1 MGNWRQ
7 FTGLVL
13 NDLKKEIKKFPSLPG
28 IYRMINDK
36 NEIIYIGK
44 AKDIKKRVT
53 SYFGKN
59 HASPRTKMMVSNIN
73 SIEFTVTNTEAE
85 ALILENNLIRNHMPR
100 YNVIFRDDKSYPYLK
115 ISGDQYPRISFH
127 RGAQKKDQN
136 YFGPFPNS
144 PAVRDSI
151 KLLQKVFLLRTCE
164 NSVFKNRS
172 RPCMEH
178 QIQRCSAPCVNLIS
192 EEDYKEDIDQAMMF
206 LNGKDTKVINSLSEK
221 MNIFSENNEF
231 ERAAIFRDRIQSL
244 RQVRLKQ
251 FVSDFSENDADIIA
265 IEEKDRVFCVNLVM
279 IRNAK
284 HLGDKSFFP
293 KGIADNSDNNILE
306 IFIAQYYD
314 EKSPP
319 PVVIIEKKV
328 NKGLLEKFFELKKYK
343 KIKIIT
349 RLTNEKRMWME
360 MAKKNALIAIS
371 QKSNETLSFK
381 NKIKA
386 FTQLLKIPS
395 NKNRIE
401 CFDVSHMMGEGT
413 VASCV
418 VFDKNGIQ
426 KKDYRR
432 YNIKNNK
439 PGDDY
444 AAMQEVL
451 ERRYK
456 KIVDT
461 DGIRPDV
468 ILIDGGKGQ
477 LGIAVKI
484 MKQLSLDDI
493 ILVGVTK
500 GEKRKSGAETLH
512 IANGDILENIDI
524 NNMGFQLIIQIRDE
538 AHRFAIT
545 GHRARR
551 KKARFTSSLE
561 EIEGIGQTKRRN
573 LLVYFG
579 GIQGIKE
586 ADVRELLLVE
596 GINVKLAESI
606 YNHFH

>member
-1 MGNWRQ
+1 M
-7 FTGLVL
+7 T
-13 NDLKKEIKKFPSLPG
+13 DLKKEIKKFPNLPG
-28 IYRMINDK
+28 IYRMMNGK

-44 AKDIKKRVT
+44 AKDIKKRVA

-59 HASPRTKMMVSNIN
+59 HSSPRTKMMVSNIH

-115 ISGDQYPRISFH
+115 ISGDQFPRISFH
-127 RGAQKKDQN
+127 RGIQKKDQN

-164 NSVFKNRS
+164 NSVFRNRS

-192 EEDYKEDIDQAMMF
+192 EQDYKEDIDQAMLF

-221 MNIFSENNEF
+221 MSYFAEKNEF
-231 ERAAIFRDRIQSL
+231 ERAAVFRDRIQSL

-265 IEEKDRVFCVNLVM
+265 IEEKAGIYCVNLVM
-279 IRNAK
+279 IRNSK

-293 KGIADNSDNNILE
+293 KGAVDSQDNNILE
-306 IFIAQYYD
+306 IFIAQYYN

-328 NKGLLEKFFELKKYK
+328 NKSLLEKFFELKKYR

-349 RLTNEKRMWME
+349 RLTKEKRMWME
-360 MAKKNALIAIS
+360 MAKKNALINIS
-371 QKSNETLSFK
+371 QQSNEKLSFK
-381 NKIKA
+381 NKVEA
-386 FTQLLKIPS
+386 FTKLLNIDS
-395 NKNRIE
+395 TKNRIE
-401 CFDVSHMMGEGT
+401 CFDVSHTMGEGT

-426 KKDYRR
+426 KKDYRK

-444 AAMQEVL
+444 GAMREVL
-451 ERRYK
+451 ERRYTK
-456 KIVDT
+456 MINTEAIKPEV
-461 DGIRPDV
+461 V
-468 ILIDGGKGQ
+468 LIDGGKGQ
-477 LGIAVKI
+477 LGVAKKV
-484 MKQLSLDDI
+484 MSELGLTDI
-493 ILVGVTK
+493 FLVGVTK
-500 GEKRKSGAETLH
+500 GEKRKSGDETLH
-512 IANGDILENIDI
+512 MANGDILENIDT
-524 NNMGFQLIIQIRDE
+524 NNVGFQLIIQIRDE

-551 KKARFTSSLE
+551 KKSRFTSSLE

-586 ADVRELLLVE
+586 ANIPELLLVE
-596 GINVKLAESI
+596 GINEKLAENI
-606 YNHFH
+606 YNYFH

>member
-1 MGNWRQ
+1 MA
-7 FTGLVL
+7 
-13 NDLKKEIKKFPSLPG
+13 DLKKEIKKFPNLPG
-28 IYRMINDK
+28 IYRMINGK
-36 NEIIYIGK
+36 KEIIYIGK

-59 HASPRTKMMVSNIN
+59 HSSPRTKMMVSNID

-85 ALILENNLIRNHMPR
+85 ALILENNLIRNHLPR

-115 ISGDQYPRISFH
+115 ISGDQFPRISFH
-127 RGAQKKDQN
+127 RGIQKKEQN

-164 NSVFKNRS
+164 NSIFKNRS

-192 EEDYKEDIDQAMMF
+192 EEDYKEDINQAMMF
-206 LNGKDTKVINSLSEK
+206 LNGKDTKVINNLSEK
-221 MNIFSENNEF
+221 MTNYAEKNEF
-231 ERAAIFRDRIQSL
+231 ERAAVFRDRIQSL

-265 IEEKDRVFCVNLVM
+265 IEEKEGVFCVNLVM
-279 IRNAK
+279 IRNSK

-293 KGIADNSDNNILE
+293 KGAVDSQDKNILE
-306 IFIAQYYD
+306 IFIAQYYN

-328 NKGLLEKFFELKKYK
+328 NKSLLEKFFELKNYK

-360 MAKKNALIAIS
+360 MAKKNALINIS
-371 QKSNETLSFK
+371 QQSNEKMSFQ

-386 FTQLLKIPS
+386 FTKLLNIKS
-395 NKNRIE
+395 SKNRIE

-444 AAMQEVL
+444 GAMREVL
-451 ERRYK
+451 ERRYTK
-456 KIVDT
+456 MISTEAIK
-461 DGIRPDV
+461 PDV

-477 LGIAVKI
+477 LGVAKKV
-484 MKQLSLDDI
+484 MFELGLEDI

-500 GEKRKSGAETLH
+500 GEKRKSGDETLH
-512 IANGDILENIDI
+512 MDNGEIIENIDV
-524 NNMGFQLIIQIRDE
+524 NNVGFQLIIQIRDE

-551 KKARFTSSLE
+551 KKSRFTSSLE

-573 LLVYFG
+573 LLIYFG
-579 GIQGIKE
+579 GIQGIKD
-586 ADVRELLLVE
+586 ANIPELLLVD
-596 GINVKLAESI
+596 GINVKLAENI
-606 YNHFH
+606 YNYFH

>member
-1 MGNWRQ
+1 M
-7 FTGLVL
+7 T
-13 NDLKKEIKKFPSLPG
+13 DLKKEIKKFPNLPG
-28 IYRMINDK
+28 IYRMMNGK

-44 AKDIKKRVT
+44 AKDIKKRVA

-59 HASPRTKMMVSNIN
+59 HSSPRTKMMVSNIH

-115 ISGDQYPRISFH
+115 ISGDQFPRISFH
-127 RGAQKKDQN
+127 RGIQKKDQN

-164 NSVFKNRS
+164 NSVFRNRS

-192 EEDYKEDIDQAMMF
+192 EQDYKEDIDQAMLF

-221 MNIFSENNEF
+221 MSYFAEKNEF
-231 ERAAIFRDRIQSL
+231 ERAAVFRDRIQSL

-265 IEEKDRVFCVNLVM
+265 IEEKGGIYCVNLVM
-279 IRNAK
+279 IRNSK

-293 KGIADNSDNNILE
+293 KGAVDSQDNNILE
-306 IFIAQYYD
+306 IFIAQYYN

-328 NKGLLEKFFELKKYK
+328 NKSLLEKFFELKKYR

-349 RLTNEKRMWME
+349 RLTKEKRMWME
-360 MAKKNALIAIS
+360 MAKKNALINIS
-371 QKSNETLSFK
+371 QQSNEKLSFK
-381 NKIKA
+381 NKVEA
-386 FTQLLKIPS
+386 FTKLLNIDS
-395 NKNRIE
+395 TKNRIE

-426 KKDYRR
+426 KKDYRK

-444 AAMQEVL
+444 GAMREVL
-451 ERRYK
+451 ERRYTK
-456 KIVDT
+456 MINTEAIK
-461 DGIRPDV
+461 PDV
-468 ILIDGGKGQ
+468 VLIDGGKGQ
-477 LGIAVKI
+477 LGVAKKV
-484 MKQLSLDDI
+484 MSELGLTDI
-493 ILVGVTK
+493 FLVGVTK
-500 GEKRKSGAETLH
+500 GEKRKSGNETLH
-512 IANGDILENIDI
+512 MANGDILENIDT
-524 NNMGFQLIIQIRDE
+524 NNVGFQLIIQIRDE

-551 KKARFTSSLE
+551 KKSRFTSSLE

-586 ADVRELLLVE
+586 ANIPELLLVE
-596 GINVKLAESI
+596 GINVKLAENI
-606 YNHFH
+606 YNYFH

>member
-1 MGNWRQ
+1 
-7 FTGLVL
+7 
-13 NDLKKEIKKFPSLPG
+13 
-28 IYRMINDK
+28 MINAK

-59 HASPRTKMMVSNIN
+59 HSSPRTKMMVSNIN

-221 MNIFSENNEF
+221 MSIFSENNEF
-231 ERAAIFRDRIQSL
+231 ERAAVFRDRIQSL

-265 IEEKDRVFCVNLVM
+265 IEEKGGVFCVNLVM

-328 NKGLLEKFFELKKYK
+328 NKGLLEKFFELKNYK

-360 MAKKNALIAIS
+360 MAKKNALIAIG

-381 NKIKA
+381 NKIEA
-386 FTQLLKIPS
+386 FTKLLNISS

-461 DGIRPDV
+461 DGIKPDV

-477 LGIAVKI
+477 LGVAIKI
-484 MKQLSLDDI
+484 MEQLNLNDI
-493 ILVGVTK
+493 VLVGVTK

-512 IANGDILENIDI
+512 IANGEILENIDV

-551 KKARFTSSLE
+551 KKTRFTSSLE

-596 GINVKLAESI
+596 GINVKLADII

>member
-1 MGNWRQ
+1 
-7 FTGLVL
+7 
-13 NDLKKEIKKFPSLPG
+13 
-28 IYRMINDK
+28 MINAK

-59 HASPRTKMMVSNIN
+59 HSSPRTKMMVSNIN
-73 SIEFTVTNTEAE
+73 TIEFTVTSTEAE

-115 ISGDQYPRISFH
+115 ISADQYPRISFH

-221 MNIFSENNEF
+221 MSFFSENNEF
-231 ERAAIFRDRIQSL
+231 ERAAVFRDRIQSL
-244 RQVRLKQ
+244 RQVRMKQ

-265 IEEKDRVFCVNLVM
+265 IEEKEGVFCVNLVM

-293 KGIADNSDNNILE
+293 KGIADDTDNNILE

-328 NKGLLEKFFELKKYK
+328 NKGLLEKFFELKNYK

-360 MAKKNALIAIS
+360 MAKKNALIAIG

-381 NKIKA
+381 NKIEA
-386 FTQLLKIPS
+386 FTKLLNIPS

-461 DGIRPDV
+461 DGIKPDV

-477 LGIAVKI
+477 LGVAIKI
-484 MKQLSLDDI
+484 MEQLNLNDI
-493 ILVGVTK
+493 VLVGVTK

-512 IANGDILENIDI
+512 IANGEILENIDV
-524 NNMGFQLIIQIRDE
+524 NNIGFQLIIQIRDE

-545 GHRARR
+545 GHRAIR
-551 KKARFTSSLE
+551 KKTRFTSSLE

-586 ADVRELLLVE
+586 AEVRELLLVE
-596 GINVKLAESI
+596 GINVKLAENI

>member
-1 MGNWRQ
+1 M
-7 FTGLVL
+7 

-28 IYRMINDK
+28 IYRMINAK

-59 HASPRTKMMVSNIN
+59 HSSPRTKMMVSNIN
-73 SIEFTVTNTEAE
+73 AIEFTVTNTEAE

-115 ISGDQYPRISFH
+115 ISADQYPRISFH

-221 MNIFSENNEF
+221 MSIFSENNEF
-231 ERAAIFRDRIQSL
+231 ERAAVFRDRIQSL

-265 IEEKDRVFCVNLVM
+265 IEEKEGVFCVNLVM

-293 KGIADNSDNNILE
+293 KGIADDKDNNILE

-319 PVVIIEKKV
+319 PVVILEKKV
-328 NKGLLEKFFELKKYK
+328 NKSLLEKFFELKNYK

-360 MAKKNALIAIS
+360 MAKKNALIAIG

-381 NKIKA
+381 NKIEA
-386 FTQLLKIPS
+386 FTKLLNIPS

-461 DGIRPDV
+461 DGIKPDV

-477 LGIAVKI
+477 LGVAIKI
-484 MKQLSLDDI
+484 MEQLNLNDI
-493 ILVGVTK
+493 VLVGVTK

-512 IANGDILENIDI
+512 IANGEILENIDV

-545 GHRARR
+545 GHRAIR
-551 KKARFTSSLE
+551 KKTRFTSSLE

>member
-1 MGNWRQ
+1 M
-7 FTGLVL
+7 T
-13 NDLKKEIKKFPSLPG
+13 DLKKEIKKFPNLPG
-28 IYRMINDK
+28 IYRMMNGK

-44 AKDIKKRVT
+44 AKDIKKRVA

-59 HASPRTKMMVSNIN
+59 HSSPRTKMMVSNIH

-115 ISGDQYPRISFH
+115 ISGDQFPRISFH
-127 RGAQKKDQN
+127 RGIQKKDQN

-164 NSVFKNRS
+164 NSVFRNRS

-192 EEDYKEDIDQAMMF
+192 EQDYKEDIDQAMLF

-221 MNIFSENNEF
+221 MSYFAEKNEF
-231 ERAAIFRDRIQSL
+231 ERAAVFRDRIQSL

-265 IEEKDRVFCVNLVM
+265 IEEKAGIYCVNLVM
-279 IRNAK
+279 IRNSK

-293 KGIADNSDNNILE
+293 KGAVDSQDNNILE
-306 IFIAQYYD
+306 IFIAQYYN

-328 NKGLLEKFFELKKYK
+328 NKSLLEKFFELKKYR

-349 RLTNEKRMWME
+349 RLTKEKRMWME
-360 MAKKNALIAIS
+360 MAKKNALINIS
-371 QKSNETLSFK
+371 QQSNEKLSFK
-381 NKIKA
+381 NKVEA
-386 FTQLLKIPS
+386 FTKLLNIDS
-395 NKNRIE
+395 TKNRIE

-426 KKDYRR
+426 KKDYRK

-444 AAMQEVL
+444 GAMREVL
-451 ERRYK
+451 ERRYTK
-456 KIVDT
+456 MINTEAIK
-461 DGIRPDV
+461 PDV
-468 ILIDGGKGQ
+468 VLIDGGKGQ
-477 LGIAVKI
+477 LGVAKKV
-484 MKQLSLDDI
+484 MSELGLTDI
-493 ILVGVTK
+493 FLVGVTK
-500 GEKRKSGAETLH
+500 GEKRKSGDETLH
-512 IANGDILENIDI
+512 MANGDILENIDT
-524 NNMGFQLIIQIRDE
+524 NNVGFQLIIQIRDE

-551 KKARFTSSLE
+551 KKSRFTSSLE

-579 GIQGIKE
+579 GIQGIQE
-586 ADVRELLLVE
+586 ANIPELLLVE
-596 GINVKLAESI
+596 GINVKLAENI
-606 YNHFH
+606 YNYFH

>member
-1 MGNWRQ
+1 M
-7 FTGLVL
+7 T
-13 NDLKKEIKKFPSLPG
+13 DLKKEIKKFPNLPG
-28 IYRMINDK
+28 IYRMMNGK

-44 AKDIKKRVT
+44 AKDIKKRVA

-59 HASPRTKMMVSNIN
+59 HSSPRTKMMVSNIH

-115 ISGDQYPRISFH
+115 ISGDQFPRISFH
-127 RGAQKKDQN
+127 RGIQKKDQN

-164 NSVFKNRS
+164 NSVFRNRS

-192 EEDYKEDIDQAMMF
+192 EQDYKEDIDQAMLF

-221 MNIFSENNEF
+221 MSYFAEKNEF
-231 ERAAIFRDRIQSL
+231 ERAAVFRDRIQSL

-265 IEEKDRVFCVNLVM
+265 IEEKGGIYCVNLVM
-279 IRNAK
+279 IRNSK

-293 KGIADNSDNNILE
+293 KGAVDSQDNNILE
-306 IFIAQYYD
+306 IFIAQYYN

-328 NKGLLEKFFELKKYK
+328 NKSLLEKFFELKKYR

-349 RLTNEKRMWME
+349 RLTKEKRMWME
-360 MAKKNALIAIS
+360 MAKKNALINIS
-371 QKSNETLSFK
+371 QQSNEKLSFK
-381 NKIKA
+381 NKVEA
-386 FTQLLKIPS
+386 FSKLLNIDS
-395 NKNRIE
+395 TKNRIE

-426 KKDYRR
+426 KKDYRK

-444 AAMQEVL
+444 GAMREVL
-451 ERRYK
+451 ERRYTK
-456 KIVDT
+456 MINTEAIK
-461 DGIRPDV
+461 PDV
-468 ILIDGGKGQ
+468 VLIDGGKGQ
-477 LGIAVKI
+477 LGVAKKV
-484 MKQLSLDDI
+484 MSELGLTDI
-493 ILVGVTK
+493 FLVGVTK
-500 GEKRKSGAETLH
+500 GEKRKSGNETLH
-512 IANGDILENIDI
+512 MANGDILENIDT
-524 NNMGFQLIIQIRDE
+524 NNVGFQLIIQIRDE

-551 KKARFTSSLE
+551 KKSRFTSSLE

-586 ADVRELLLVE
+586 ANIPELLLVE
-596 GINVKLAESI
+596 GINVKLAENI
-606 YNHFH
+606 YNYFH

>member
-1 MGNWRQ
+1 
-7 FTGLVL
+7 
-13 NDLKKEIKKFPSLPG
+13 
-28 IYRMINDK
+28 MINDK
-36 NEIIYIGK
+36 DEIIYIGK

-192 EEDYKEDIDQAMMF
+192 EEDYREDIEQAMMF

-221 MNIFSENNEF
+221 MNIFSQNNEF
-231 ERAAIFRDRIQSL
+231 ERAAVFRDRIQSL

-251 FVSDFSENDADIIA
+251 FVSDFSEDDADIIA
-265 IEEKDRVFCVNLVM
+265 IEEKDGVFCVNLVM
-279 IRNAK
+279 IRNTK

-293 KGIADNSDNNILE
+293 KGIAENTDNNILE

-328 NKGLLEKFFELKKYK
+328 NKGLLEKFFELKNYK

-371 QKSNETLSFK
+371 QKSNETLSIK
-381 NKIKA
+381 NKIEA
-386 FTQLLKIPS
+386 FTQLLNIPS

-461 DGIRPDV
+461 DGIKPDV

-596 GINVKLAESI
+596 GINVKLAENI

>member
-1 MGNWRQ
+1 MNG
-7 FTGLVL
+7 
-13 NDLKKEIKKFPSLPG
+13 
-28 IYRMINDK
+28 K

-44 AKDIKKRVT
+44 AKDIKKRVA

-59 HASPRTKMMVSNIN
+59 HSSPRTKMMVSNIH

-115 ISGDQYPRISFH
+115 ISGDQFPRISFH
-127 RGAQKKDQN
+127 RGIQKKDQN

-164 NSVFKNRS
+164 NSVFRNRS

-192 EEDYKEDIDQAMMF
+192 EQDYKEDIDQAMLF

-221 MNIFSENNEF
+221 MSYFAEKNEF
-231 ERAAIFRDRIQSL
+231 ERAAVFRDRIQSL

-265 IEEKDRVFCVNLVM
+265 IEEKAGIYCVNLVM
-279 IRNAK
+279 IRNSK

-293 KGIADNSDNNILE
+293 KGAVDSQDNNILE
-306 IFIAQYYD
+306 IFIAQYYN

-328 NKGLLEKFFELKKYK
+328 NKSLLEKFFELKKYR

-349 RLTNEKRMWME
+349 RLTKEKRMWME
-360 MAKKNALIAIS
+360 MAKKNALINIS
-371 QKSNETLSFK
+371 QQSNEKLSFK
-381 NKIKA
+381 NKVEA
-386 FTQLLKIPS
+386 FTKLLNIDS
-395 NKNRIE
+395 TKNRIE

-426 KKDYRR
+426 KKDYRK

-444 AAMQEVL
+444 GAMREVL
-451 ERRYK
+451 ERRYTK
-456 KIVDT
+456 MINTEAIK
-461 DGIRPDV
+461 PDV
-468 ILIDGGKGQ
+468 VLIDGGKGQ
-477 LGIAVKI
+477 LGVAKKV
-484 MKQLSLDDI
+484 MSELGLTDI
-493 ILVGVTK
+493 FLVGVTK
-500 GEKRKSGAETLH
+500 GEKRKSGDETLYM
-512 IANGDILENIDI
+512 ANGDILENIDT
-524 NNMGFQLIIQIRDE
+524 NNVGFQLIIQIRDE

-551 KKARFTSSLE
+551 KKSRFTSSLE

-586 ADVRELLLVE
+586 ANIPELLLVE
-596 GINVKLAESI
+596 GINVKLAENI
-606 YNHFH
+606 YNYFH

>member
-1 MGNWRQ
+1 M
-7 FTGLVL
+7 T
-13 NDLKKEIKKFPSLPG
+13 DLKKEIKKFPNLPG
-28 IYRMINDK
+28 IYRMMNGK

-44 AKDIKKRVT
+44 AKDIKKRVA

-59 HASPRTKMMVSNIN
+59 HSSPRTKMMVSNIH

-115 ISGDQYPRISFH
+115 ISGDQFPRISFH
-127 RGAQKKDQN
+127 RGIQKKDQN

-164 NSVFKNRS
+164 NSVFRNRS

-192 EEDYKEDIDQAMMF
+192 EHDYKEDIDQAMLF

-221 MNIFSENNEF
+221 MSYFAEKNEF
-231 ERAAIFRDRIQSL
+231 ERAAVFRDRIQSL

-265 IEEKDRVFCVNLVM
+265 IEEKAGIYCVNLVM
-279 IRNAK
+279 IRNSK

-293 KGIADNSDNNILE
+293 KGAVDSQDNNILE
-306 IFIAQYYD
+306 IFIAQYYN

-328 NKGLLEKFFELKKYK
+328 NKSLLEKFFELKKYR

-349 RLTNEKRMWME
+349 RLTKEKRMWME
-360 MAKKNALIAIS
+360 MAKKNALINIS
-371 QKSNETLSFK
+371 QQSNEKLSFK
-381 NKIKA
+381 NKVEA
-386 FTQLLKIPS
+386 FTKLLNIDS
-395 NKNRIE
+395 TKNRIE

-426 KKDYRR
+426 KKDYRK

-444 AAMQEVL
+444 GAMREVL
-451 ERRYK
+451 ERRYTK
-456 KIVDT
+456 MINTEAIK
-461 DGIRPDV
+461 PDV
-468 ILIDGGKGQ
+468 VLIDGGKGQ
-477 LGIAVKI
+477 LGVAKKV
-484 MKQLSLDDI
+484 MSELGLTDI
-493 ILVGVTK
+493 FLVGVTK
-500 GEKRKSGAETLH
+500 GEKRKSGDETLH
-512 IANGDILENIDI
+512 MANGDILENIDT
-524 NNMGFQLIIQIRDE
+524 NNVGFQLIIQIRDE

-551 KKARFTSSLE
+551 KKSRFTSSLE

-586 ADVRELLLVE
+586 ANIPELLLVE
-596 GINVKLAESI
+596 GINVKLAENI
-606 YNHFH
+606 YNYFH

>member
-1 MGNWRQ
+1 M
-7 FTGLVL
+7 T
-13 NDLKKEIKKFPSLPG
+13 DLKKEIKKFPNLPG
-28 IYRMINDK
+28 IYRMMNGK

-44 AKDIKKRVT
+44 AKDIKKRVA

-59 HASPRTKMMVSNIN
+59 HSSPRTKMMVSNIH

-115 ISGDQYPRISFH
+115 ISGDQFPRISFH
-127 RGAQKKDQN
+127 RGIQKKDQN

-164 NSVFKNRS
+164 NSVFRNRS

-192 EEDYKEDIDQAMMF
+192 EQDYKEDIDQAMLF
-206 LNGKDTKVINSLSEK
+206 LNGKDTRVINSLSEK
-221 MNIFSENNEF
+221 MSYFAEKNEF
-231 ERAAIFRDRIQSL
+231 ERAAVFRDRIQSL

-265 IEEKDRVFCVNLVM
+265 IEEKAGIYCVNLVM
-279 IRNAK
+279 IRNSK

-293 KGIADNSDNNILE
+293 KGAVDSQDNNILE
-306 IFIAQYYD
+306 IFIAQYYN

-328 NKGLLEKFFELKKYK
+328 NKSLVEKFFELKKYR

-349 RLTNEKRMWME
+349 RLTKEKRMWME
-360 MAKKNALIAIS
+360 MAKKNALINIS
-371 QKSNETLSFK
+371 QQSNEKLSFK
-381 NKIKA
+381 NKVEA
-386 FTQLLKIPS
+386 FTKLLNIDS
-395 NKNRIE
+395 TKNRIE
-401 CFDVSHMMGEGT
+401 CFDVSHMMGEST

-426 KKDYRR
+426 KKDYRK

-444 AAMQEVL
+444 GAMREVL
-451 ERRYK
+451 ERRYTK
-456 KIVDT
+456 MINTEAIK
-461 DGIRPDV
+461 PDV
-468 ILIDGGKGQ
+468 VLIDGGKGQ
-477 LGIAVKI
+477 LGVAKKV
-484 MKQLSLDDI
+484 MSELGLTDI
-493 ILVGVTK
+493 FLVGVTK
-500 GEKRKSGAETLH
+500 GEKRKSGDETLH
-512 IANGDILENIDI
+512 MANGDILENIDT
-524 NNMGFQLIIQIRDE
+524 NNVGFQLIIQIRDE

-551 KKARFTSSLE
+551 KKSRFTSSLE

-586 ADVRELLLVE
+586 ANIPELLLVE
-596 GINVKLAESI
+596 GINVKLAENI
-606 YNHFH
+606 YNYFH

>member
-1 MGNWRQ
+1 M
-7 FTGLVL
+7 T
-13 NDLKKEIKKFPSLPG
+13 DLKKEIKKFPNLPG
-28 IYRMINDK
+28 IYRMMNGK

-44 AKDIKKRVT
+44 AKDIKKRVA

-59 HASPRTKMMVSNIN
+59 HSSPRTKMMVSNIH

-115 ISGDQYPRISFH
+115 ISGDQFPRISFH
-127 RGAQKKDQN
+127 RGIQKKDQN

-164 NSVFKNRS
+164 NSVFRNRS

-192 EEDYKEDIDQAMMF
+192 EQDYKEDIDQAMLF

-221 MNIFSENNEF
+221 MSYFAEKNEF
-231 ERAAIFRDRIQSL
+231 ERAAVFRDRIQSL

-265 IEEKDRVFCVNLVM
+265 IEEKGGIYCVNLVM
-279 IRNAK
+279 IRNSK

-293 KGIADNSDNNILE
+293 KGAVDSQDNNILE
-306 IFIAQYYD
+306 IFIAQYYN

-328 NKGLLEKFFELKKYK
+328 NKSLLEKFFELKKYR

-349 RLTNEKRMWME
+349 RLTKEKRMWME
-360 MAKKNALIAIS
+360 MAKKNALINIS
-371 QKSNETLSFK
+371 QQSNEKLSFK
-381 NKIKA
+381 NKVEA
-386 FTQLLKIPS
+386 FTKLLNIDS
-395 NKNRIE
+395 TKNRIE

-426 KKDYRR
+426 KKDYRK

-444 AAMQEVL
+444 GAMREVL
-451 ERRYK
+451 ERRYTK
-456 KIVDT
+456 MINTEAIK
-461 DGIRPDV
+461 PDV
-468 ILIDGGKGQ
+468 VLIDGGKGQ
-477 LGIAVKI
+477 LGVAKKV
-484 MKQLSLDDI
+484 MSELGLTDI
-493 ILVGVTK
+493 FLVGVTK
-500 GEKRKSGAETLH
+500 GEKRKSGDETLH
-512 IANGDILENIDI
+512 MANGDILENIDT
-524 NNMGFQLIIQIRDE
+524 NNVGFQLIIQIRDE

-551 KKARFTSSLE
+551 KKSRFTSSLE

-586 ADVRELLLVE
+586 ANIPELLLVE
-596 GINVKLAESI
+596 GINVKLAENI
-606 YNHFH
+606 YNYFH

>member
-1 MGNWRQ
+1 L
-7 FTGLVL
+7 T
-13 NDLKKEIKKFPSLPG
+13 DLKKEIKKFPNLPG
-28 IYRMINDK
+28 IYRMMNGK

-44 AKDIKKRVT
+44 AKDIKKRVA

-59 HASPRTKMMVSNIN
+59 HSSPRTKMMVSNIH

-115 ISGDQYPRISFH
+115 ISGDQFPRISFH
-127 RGAQKKDQN
+127 RGVQKKDQN

-164 NSVFKNRS
+164 NSVFRNRS

-192 EEDYKEDIDQAMMF
+192 EQDYKEDIDQAMLF

-221 MNIFSENNEF
+221 MSYFAEKNEF
-231 ERAAIFRDRIQSL
+231 ERAAVFRDRIQSL

-265 IEEKDRVFCVNLVM
+265 IEEKAGIYCVNLVM
-279 IRNAK
+279 IRNSK

-293 KGIADNSDNNILE
+293 KGAVDSQDNNILE
-306 IFIAQYYD
+306 IFIAQYYN

-328 NKGLLEKFFELKKYK
+328 NKSLLEKFFELKKYR

-349 RLTNEKRMWME
+349 RLTKEKRMWME
-360 MAKKNALIAIS
+360 MAKKNALINIS
-371 QKSNETLSFK
+371 QQSNEKLSFK
-381 NKIKA
+381 NKVEA
-386 FTQLLKIPS
+386 FTKLLNIDS
-395 NKNRIE
+395 TKNRIE

-426 KKDYRR
+426 KKDYRK

-444 AAMQEVL
+444 GAMREVL
-451 ERRYK
+451 ERRYTK
-456 KIVDT
+456 MINTEAIK
-461 DGIRPDV
+461 PDV
-468 ILIDGGKGQ
+468 VLIDGGKGQ
-477 LGIAVKI
+477 LGVAKKV
-484 MKQLSLDDI
+484 MSELGLTDI
-493 ILVGVTK
+493 FLVGVTK
-500 GEKRKSGAETLH
+500 GEKRKSGDETLH
-512 IANGDILENIDI
+512 MANGDILENIDT
-524 NNMGFQLIIQIRDE
+524 NNVGFQLIIQIRDE

-551 KKARFTSSLE
+551 KKSRFTSSLE

-586 ADVRELLLVE
+586 ANIPELLLVE
-596 GINVKLAESI
+596 GINVKLAENI
-606 YNHFH
+606 YNYFH

>member
-1 MGNWRQ
+1 M
-7 FTGLVL
+7 

-28 IYRMINDK
+28 IYRMINAK

-59 HASPRTKMMVSNIN
+59 HSSPRTKMMVSNIN
-73 SIEFTVTNTEAE
+73 TIEFTVTNTEAE

-115 ISGDQYPRISFH
+115 ISADQYPRISFH

-221 MNIFSENNEF
+221 MSIFSENNEF

-265 IEEKDRVFCVNLVM
+265 IEEKEGVFCVNLVM

-293 KGIADNSDNNILE
+293 KGIADDTDNNILE

-319 PVVIIEKKV
+319 PVVIVEKKV
-328 NKGLLEKFFELKKYK
+328 NKSLLEKFFELKSYK

-360 MAKKNALIAIS
+360 MAKKNALIAIG

-381 NKIKA
+381 NKIEA
-386 FTQLLKIPS
+386 FTKLLNISS

-461 DGIRPDV
+461 DGIKPDV

-477 LGIAVKI
+477 LGVAIKI
-484 MKQLSLDDI
+484 MEQLNLNDI
-493 ILVGVTK
+493 VLVGVTK

-512 IANGDILENIDI
+512 IANGEILENIDV

-538 AHRFAIT
+538 AHRFAIS
-545 GHRARR
+545 GHRAIR

-596 GINVKLAESI
+596 GINVKLAKSI
-606 YNHFH
+606 YYHFH

>member
-1 MGNWRQ
+1 M
-7 FTGLVL
+7 T
-13 NDLKKEIKKFPSLPG
+13 DLKKEIKKFPNLPG
-28 IYRMINDK
+28 IYRMMNGK

-44 AKDIKKRVT
+44 AKDIKKRVA

-59 HASPRTKMMVSNIN
+59 HSSPRTKMMVSNIH

-115 ISGDQYPRISFH
+115 ISGDQFPRISFH
-127 RGAQKKDQN
+127 RGIQKKDQN

-164 NSVFKNRS
+164 NSVFRNRS

-192 EEDYKEDIDQAMMF
+192 EQDYKEDIDQAMLF

-221 MNIFSENNEF
+221 MSYFAEKNEF
-231 ERAAIFRDRIQSL
+231 ERAAVFRDRIQSL

-265 IEEKDRVFCVNLVM
+265 IEEKAGIYCVNLVM
-279 IRNAK
+279 IRNSK

-293 KGIADNSDNNILE
+293 KGAVDSQDNNILE
-306 IFIAQYYD
+306 IFIAQYYN

-328 NKGLLEKFFELKKYK
+328 NKSLLEKFFELKKYR

-349 RLTNEKRMWME
+349 RLTKEKRMWME
-360 MAKKNALIAIS
+360 MAKKNALINIS
-371 QKSNETLSFK
+371 QQSNEKLSFK
-381 NKIKA
+381 NKVEA
-386 FTQLLKIPS
+386 FTKLLNIDS
-395 NKNRIE
+395 TKNRIE

-426 KKDYRR
+426 KKDYRK

-444 AAMQEVL
+444 GAMREVL
-451 ERRYK
+451 ERRYTK
-456 KIVDT
+456 MINTEAIK
-461 DGIRPDV
+461 PDV
-468 ILIDGGKGQ
+468 VLIDGGKGQ
-477 LGIAVKI
+477 LGVAKKV
-484 MKQLSLDDI
+484 MSELGLADI
-493 ILVGVTK
+493 FLVGVTK
-500 GEKRKSGAETLH
+500 GEKRKSGDETLH
-512 IANGDILENIDI
+512 MANGDILENIDT
-524 NNMGFQLIIQIRDE
+524 NNVGFQLIIQIRDE

-551 KKARFTSSLE
+551 KKSRFTSSLE

-586 ADVRELLLVE
+586 ANIPELLLVE
-596 GINVKLAESI
+596 GINVKLAENI
-606 YNHFH
+606 YNYFH

>member
-1 MGNWRQ
+1 MA
-7 FTGLVL
+7 
-13 NDLKKEIKKFPSLPG
+13 DLKKEIKKFPNLPG
-28 IYRMINDK
+28 IYRMINGK
-36 NEIIYIGK
+36 KEIIYIGK

-59 HASPRTKMMVSNIN
+59 HSSPRTKMMVSNID

-115 ISGDQYPRISFH
+115 ISGDQFPRISFH
-127 RGAQKKDQN
+127 RGLKKKEQN

-192 EEDYKEDIDQAMMF
+192 EEDYKEDINQAMMF
-206 LNGKDTKVINSLSEK
+206 LNGKDTKVINNLSEK
-221 MNIFSENNEF
+221 MTNFAEKNEF
-231 ERAAIFRDRIQSL
+231 ERAAVFRDRIQSL

-265 IEEKDRVFCVNLVM
+265 IEEKEGVFCVNLVM
-279 IRNAK
+279 IRNSK

-293 KGIADNSDNNILE
+293 KGAVDSQDKNILE
-306 IFIAQYYD
+306 IFIAQYYN

-328 NKGLLEKFFELKKYK
+328 NKSLLEKFFELKNYK

-360 MAKKNALIAIS
+360 MAKKNALINIS
-371 QKSNETLSFK
+371 QQSNEKLSFK
-381 NKIKA
+381 KKINAFNK
-386 FTQLLKIPS
+386 LLNIDS
-395 NKNRIE
+395 FKNRIE

-444 AAMQEVL
+444 GAMREVL
-451 ERRYK
+451 ERRYTK
-456 KIVDT
+456 MISTEAIK
-461 DGIRPDV
+461 PDV

-477 LGIAVKI
+477 LGIAKKVMI
-484 MKQLSLDDI
+484 ELGLDDI
-493 ILVGVTK
+493 VLVGVTK
-500 GEKRKSGAETLH
+500 GEKRKSGHETLQMD
-512 IANGDILENIDI
+512 NGEIIENIDV
-524 NNMGFQLIIQIRDE
+524 NNVGFQLIIQIRDE

-551 KKARFTSSLE
+551 KKSRFTSSLE

-573 LLVYFG
+573 LLIYFG
-579 GIQGIKE
+579 GIQGIKD
-586 ADVRELLLVE
+586 ANIPELLLVD
-596 GINVKLAESI
+596 GINVKLAENI
-606 YNHFH
+606 YNYFH

>member
-1 MGNWRQ
+1 M
-7 FTGLVL
+7 T
-13 NDLKKEIKKFPSLPG
+13 DLKKEIKKFPNLPG
-28 IYRMINDK
+28 IYRMMNGK

-44 AKDIKKRVT
+44 AKDIKKRVA

-59 HASPRTKMMVSNIN
+59 HSSPRTKMMVSNIH

-115 ISGDQYPRISFH
+115 ISGDQFPRISFH
-127 RGAQKKDQN
+127 RGVQKKDQN

-164 NSVFKNRS
+164 NSVFRNRS

-192 EEDYKEDIDQAMMF
+192 EQDYKEDIDQAMLF

-221 MNIFSENNEF
+221 MSYFAEKNEF
-231 ERAAIFRDRIQSL
+231 ERAAVFRDRIQSL

-265 IEEKDRVFCVNLVM
+265 IEEKGGIYCVNLVM
-279 IRNAK
+279 IRNSK

-293 KGIADNSDNNILE
+293 KGAVDSQDNNILE
-306 IFIAQYYD
+306 IFIAQYYN

-328 NKGLLEKFFELKKYK
+328 NKSLLEKFFELKKYR

-349 RLTNEKRMWME
+349 RLTKEKRMWME
-360 MAKKNALIAIS
+360 MAKKNALINIS
-371 QKSNETLSFK
+371 QQSNEKLSFK
-381 NKIKA
+381 NKVEA
-386 FTQLLKIPS
+386 FTKLLNIDS
-395 NKNRIE
+395 TKNRIE

-426 KKDYRR
+426 KKDYRK

-444 AAMQEVL
+444 GAMREVL
-451 ERRYK
+451 ERRYTK
-456 KIVDT
+456 MINTEAIK
-461 DGIRPDV
+461 PDV
-468 ILIDGGKGQ
+468 VLIDGGKGQ
-477 LGIAVKI
+477 LGVAKKVMSELGLI
-484 MKQLSLDDI
+484 DI
-493 ILVGVTK
+493 FLVGVTK
-500 GEKRKSGAETLH
+500 GEKRKSGNETLH
-512 IANGDILENIDI
+512 MANGDILENIDT
-524 NNMGFQLIIQIRDE
+524 NNVGFQLIIQIRDE

-551 KKARFTSSLE
+551 KKSRFTSSLE

-586 ADVRELLLVE
+586 ANIPELLLVE
-596 GINVKLAESI
+596 GINVKLAENI
-606 YNHFH
+606 YNYFH

>member
-1 MGNWRQ
+1 MNG
-7 FTGLVL
+7 
-13 NDLKKEIKKFPSLPG
+13 
-28 IYRMINDK
+28 K

-44 AKDIKKRVT
+44 AKDIKKRVA

-59 HASPRTKMMVSNIN
+59 HSSPRTKMMVSNIH

-115 ISGDQYPRISFH
+115 ISGDQFPRISFH
-127 RGAQKKDQN
+127 RGIQKKDQN

-164 NSVFKNRS
+164 NSVFRNRS

-192 EEDYKEDIDQAMMF
+192 EQDYKEDIDQAMLF

-221 MNIFSENNEF
+221 MSYFAEKNEF
-231 ERAAIFRDRIQSL
+231 ERAAVFRDRIQSL

-265 IEEKDRVFCVNLVM
+265 IEEKGGIYCVNLVM
-279 IRNAK
+279 IRNSK

-293 KGIADNSDNNILE
+293 KGAVDSQDNNILE
-306 IFIAQYYD
+306 IFIAQYYN

-328 NKGLLEKFFELKKYK
+328 NKSLLEKFFELKKYR

-349 RLTNEKRMWME
+349 RLTKEKRMWME
-360 MAKKNALIAIS
+360 MAKKNALINIS
-371 QKSNETLSFK
+371 QQSNEKLSFK
-381 NKIKA
+381 NKVEA
-386 FTQLLKIPS
+386 FTKLLNIDS
-395 NKNRIE
+395 TKNRIE

-426 KKDYRR
+426 KKDYRK

-444 AAMQEVL
+444 GAMREVL
-451 ERRYK
+451 ERRYTK
-456 KIVDT
+456 MINTEAIK
-461 DGIRPDV
+461 PDV
-468 ILIDGGKGQ
+468 VLIDGGKGQ
-477 LGIAVKI
+477 LGVAKKV
-484 MKQLSLDDI
+484 MSELGLTDI
-493 ILVGVTK
+493 FLVGVTK
-500 GEKRKSGAETLH
+500 GEKRKSGDETLH
-512 IANGDILENIDI
+512 MANGDILENIDT
-524 NNMGFQLIIQIRDE
+524 NNVGFQLIIQIRDE

-551 KKARFTSSLE
+551 KKSRFTSSLE

-586 ADVRELLLVE
+586 ANIPELLLVE
-596 GINVKLAESI
+596 GINVKLAENI
-606 YNHFH
+606 YNYFH

>member
-1 MGNWRQ
+1 L
-7 FTGLVL
+7 T
-13 NDLKKEIKKFPSLPG
+13 DLKKEIKKFPNLPG
-28 IYRMINDK
+28 IYRMMNGK

-44 AKDIKKRVT
+44 AKDIKKRVA

-59 HASPRTKMMVSNIN
+59 HSSPRTKMMVSNIH

-115 ISGDQYPRISFH
+115 ISGDQFPRISFH
-127 RGAQKKDQN
+127 RGIQKKDQN

-164 NSVFKNRS
+164 NSVFRNRS

-192 EEDYKEDIDQAMMF
+192 EQDYKEDIDQAMLF

-221 MNIFSENNEF
+221 MSYFAEKNEF
-231 ERAAIFRDRIQSL
+231 ERAAVFRDRIQSL

-265 IEEKDRVFCVNLVM
+265 IEEKGGIYCVNLVM
-279 IRNAK
+279 IRNSK

-293 KGIADNSDNNILE
+293 KGAVDSQDNNILE
-306 IFIAQYYD
+306 IFIAQYYN

-328 NKGLLEKFFELKKYK
+328 NKSLLEKFFELKKYR

-349 RLTNEKRMWME
+349 RLTKEKRMWME
-360 MAKKNALIAIS
+360 MAKKNALINIS
-371 QKSNETLSFK
+371 QQSNEKLSFK
-381 NKIKA
+381 NKVEA
-386 FTQLLKIPS
+386 FTKLLNIDS
-395 NKNRIE
+395 TKNRIE

-426 KKDYRR
+426 KKDYRK

-444 AAMQEVL
+444 GAMREVL
-451 ERRYK
+451 ERRYTK
-456 KIVDT
+456 MINTEAIK
-461 DGIRPDV
+461 PDV
-468 ILIDGGKGQ
+468 VLIDGGKGQ
-477 LGIAVKI
+477 LGVAKKVMSELGLI
-484 MKQLSLDDI
+484 DI
-493 ILVGVTK
+493 FLVGVTK
-500 GEKRKSGAETLH
+500 GEKRKSGNETLH
-512 IANGDILENIDI
+512 MANGDILENIDT
-524 NNMGFQLIIQIRDE
+524 NNVGFQLIIQIRDE

-551 KKARFTSSLE
+551 KKSRFTSSLE

-586 ADVRELLLVE
+586 ANIPELLLVE
-596 GINVKLAESI
+596 GINVKLAENI
-606 YNHFH
+606 YNYFH

>member
-1 MGNWRQ
+1 M
-7 FTGLVL
+7 T
-13 NDLKKEIKKFPSLPG
+13 DLKKEIKKFPNLPG
-28 IYRMINDK
+28 IYRMMNGK

-44 AKDIKKRVT
+44 AKDIKKRVA

-59 HASPRTKMMVSNIN
+59 HSSPRTKMMVSNIH

-115 ISGDQYPRISFH
+115 ISGDQFPRISFH
-127 RGAQKKDQN
+127 RGIQKKDQN

-164 NSVFKNRS
+164 NSVFRNRS

-192 EEDYKEDIDQAMMF
+192 EHDYKEDIDQAMLF

-221 MNIFSENNEF
+221 MSYFAEKNEF
-231 ERAAIFRDRIQSL
+231 ERAAVFRDRIQSL

-265 IEEKDRVFCVNLVM
+265 IEEKAGIYCVNLVM
-279 IRNAK
+279 IRNSK

-293 KGIADNSDNNILE
+293 KGAVDSQDNNILE
-306 IFIAQYYD
+306 IFIAQYYN

-328 NKGLLEKFFELKKYK
+328 NKSLLEKFFELKKYR

-349 RLTNEKRMWME
+349 RLTKEKRMWME
-360 MAKKNALIAIS
+360 MAKKNALINIS
-371 QKSNETLSFK
+371 QQSNEKLSFK
-381 NKIKA
+381 NKVEA
-386 FTQLLKIPS
+386 FTKLLNIDS
-395 NKNRIE
+395 TKNRIE

-426 KKDYRR
+426 KKDYRK

-444 AAMQEVL
+444 GAMQEVL
-451 ERRYK
+451 ERRYTK
-456 KIVDT
+456 MINTEAIK
-461 DGIRPDV
+461 PDV
-468 ILIDGGKGQ
+468 VLIDGGKGQ
-477 LGIAVKI
+477 LGVAKKV
-484 MKQLSLDDI
+484 MSELGLTDI
-493 ILVGVTK
+493 FLVGVTK
-500 GEKRKSGAETLH
+500 GEKRKSGDETLH
-512 IANGDILENIDI
+512 MANGDILENIDT
-524 NNMGFQLIIQIRDE
+524 NNVGFQLIIQIRDE

-551 KKARFTSSLE
+551 KKSRFTSSLE

-586 ADVRELLLVE
+586 ANIPELLLVE
-596 GINVKLAESI
+596 GINVKLAENI
-606 YNHFH
+606 YNYFH

>member
-1 MGNWRQ
+1 L
-7 FTGLVL
+7 T
-13 NDLKKEIKKFPSLPG
+13 DLKKEIKKFPNLPG
-28 IYRMINDK
+28 IYRMMNGK

-44 AKDIKKRVT
+44 AKDIKKRVA

-59 HASPRTKMMVSNIN
+59 HSSPRTKMMVSNIH

-115 ISGDQYPRISFH
+115 ISGDQFPRISFH
-127 RGAQKKDQN
+127 RGVQKKDQN

-164 NSVFKNRS
+164 NSVFRNRS

-192 EEDYKEDIDQAMMF
+192 EQDYKEDIDQAMLF

-221 MNIFSENNEF
+221 MSYFAEKNEF
-231 ERAAIFRDRIQSL
+231 ERAAVFRDRIQSL

-265 IEEKDRVFCVNLVM
+265 IEEKGGIYCVNLVM
-279 IRNAK
+279 IRNSK

-293 KGIADNSDNNILE
+293 KGAVDSQDNNILE
-306 IFIAQYYD
+306 IFIAQYYN

-328 NKGLLEKFFELKKYK
+328 NKSLLEKFFELKKYR

-349 RLTNEKRMWME
+349 RLTKEKRMWME
-360 MAKKNALIAIS
+360 MAKKNALINIS
-371 QKSNETLSFK
+371 QQSNEKLSFK
-381 NKIKA
+381 NKVEA
-386 FTQLLKIPS
+386 FTKLLNIDS
-395 NKNRIE
+395 TKNRIE

-426 KKDYRR
+426 KKDYRK

-444 AAMQEVL
+444 GAMREVL
-451 ERRYK
+451 ERRYTK
-456 KIVDT
+456 MINTEAIK
-461 DGIRPDV
+461 PDV
-468 ILIDGGKGQ
+468 VLIDGGKGQ
-477 LGIAVKI
+477 LGVAKKV
-484 MKQLSLDDI
+484 MSELGLTDI
-493 ILVGVTK
+493 FLVGVTK
-500 GEKRKSGAETLH
+500 GEKRKSGDETLH
-512 IANGDILENIDI
+512 MANGDILENIDT
-524 NNMGFQLIIQIRDE
+524 NNIGFQLIIQIRDE

-551 KKARFTSSLE
+551 KKSRFTSSLE

-586 ADVRELLLVE
+586 ANIPELLLVE
-596 GINVKLAESI
+596 GINVKLAENI
-606 YNHFH
+606 YNYFH

>member
-192 EEDYKEDIDQAMMF
+192 EEDYREDIDQAMMF

-231 ERAAIFRDRIQSL
+231 ERAAVFRDRIQSL

-265 IEEKDRVFCVNLVM
+265 IEEKDGVFCVNLVM

-328 NKGLLEKFFELKKYK
+328 NKGLLEKFFELKNYK

-468 ILIDGGKGQ
+468 VLIDGGKGQ

>member
-1 MGNWRQ
+1 LGNWRQ

-36 NEIIYIGK
+36 DEIIYIGK

-192 EEDYKEDIDQAMMF
+192 EEDYREDIEQAMMF
-206 LNGKDTKVINSLSEK
+206 LNGKDAKVINSLSEK
-221 MNIFSENNEF
+221 MNIFSQNNEF
-231 ERAAIFRDRIQSL
+231 ERAAVFRDRIQSL

-251 FVSDFSENDADIIA
+251 FVSDFSEDDADIIA
-265 IEEKDRVFCVNLVM
+265 IEEKDGVFCVNLVM
-279 IRNAK
+279 IRNTK

-293 KGIADNSDNNILE
+293 KGIAENTDNNILE

-328 NKGLLEKFFELKKYK
+328 NKGLLEKFFELKNYK

-371 QKSNETLSFK
+371 QKSNETLSIK
-381 NKIKA
+381 NKIEA
-386 FTQLLKIPS
+386 FTQLLNIPS

-461 DGIRPDV
+461 DGIKPDV

-596 GINVKLAESI
+596 GINVKLAENI

>member
-1 MGNWRQ
+1 LGYWGKLAR
-7 FTGLVL
+7 LVL
-13 NDLKKEIKKFPSLPG
+13 TDLKKEIKKFPNLPG
-28 IYRMINDK
+28 IYRMMNGK

-44 AKDIKKRVT
+44 AKDIKKRVA

-59 HASPRTKMMVSNIN
+59 HSSPRTKMMVSNIH

-115 ISGDQYPRISFH
+115 ISGDQFPRISFH
-127 RGAQKKDQN
+127 RGIQKKDQN

-164 NSVFKNRS
+164 NSVFRNRS

-192 EEDYKEDIDQAMMF
+192 EQDYKEDIDQAMLF

-221 MNIFSENNEF
+221 MSYFAEKNEF
-231 ERAAIFRDRIQSL
+231 ERAAVFRDRIQSL

-265 IEEKDRVFCVNLVM
+265 IEEKAGIYCVNLVM
-279 IRNAK
+279 IRNSK

-293 KGIADNSDNNILE
+293 KGAVDSQDNNILE
-306 IFIAQYYD
+306 IFIAQYYN

-328 NKGLLEKFFELKKYK
+328 NKSLLEKFFELKKYR

-349 RLTNEKRMWME
+349 RLTKEKRMWME
-360 MAKKNALIAIS
+360 MAKKNALINIS
-371 QKSNETLSFK
+371 QQSNEKLSFK
-381 NKIKA
+381 NKVEA
-386 FTQLLKIPS
+386 FTKLLNIDS
-395 NKNRIE
+395 TKNRIE

-426 KKDYRR
+426 KKDYRK

-444 AAMQEVL
+444 GAMREVL
-451 ERRYK
+451 ERRYTK
-456 KIVDT
+456 MINTEAIK
-461 DGIRPDV
+461 PDV
-468 ILIDGGKGQ
+468 VLIDGGKGQ
-477 LGIAVKI
+477 LGVAKKV
-484 MKQLSLDDI
+484 MSELGLTDI
-493 ILVGVTK
+493 FLVGVTK
-500 GEKRKSGAETLH
+500 GEKRKSGDETLH
-512 IANGDILENIDI
+512 MANGDILENIDT
-524 NNMGFQLIIQIRDE
+524 NNVGFQLIIQIRDE

-551 KKARFTSSLE
+551 KKSRFTSSLE

-586 ADVRELLLVE
+586 ANIPELLLVE
-596 GINVKLAESI
+596 GINVKLAENI
-606 YNHFH
+606 YNYFH

>member
-1 MGNWRQ
+1 M
-7 FTGLVL
+7 T
-13 NDLKKEIKKFPSLPG
+13 DLKKEIKKFPNLPG
-28 IYRMINDK
+28 IYRMMNGK

-44 AKDIKKRVT
+44 AKDIKKRVA

-59 HASPRTKMMVSNIN
+59 HSSPRTKMMVSNIH

-115 ISGDQYPRISFH
+115 ISGDQFPRISFH
-127 RGAQKKDQN
+127 RGIQKKDQN

-164 NSVFKNRS
+164 NSVFRNRS

-192 EEDYKEDIDQAMMF
+192 EQDYKEDIDQAMLF

-221 MNIFSENNEF
+221 MSYFAEKNEF
-231 ERAAIFRDRIQSL
+231 ERAAVFRDRIQSL

-265 IEEKDRVFCVNLVM
+265 IEEKAGIYCVNLVM
-279 IRNAK
+279 IRNSK

-293 KGIADNSDNNILE
+293 KGAVDSQDNNILE
-306 IFIAQYYD
+306 IFIAQYYN

-328 NKGLLEKFFELKKYK
+328 NKSLLEKFFELKKYR

-349 RLTNEKRMWME
+349 RLTKEKRMWME
-360 MAKKNALIAIS
+360 MAKKNALINIS
-371 QKSNETLSFK
+371 QQSNEKLSFK
-381 NKIKA
+381 NKVEA
-386 FTQLLKIPS
+386 FTKLLNIDS
-395 NKNRIE
+395 TKNRIE

-426 KKDYRR
+426 KKDYRK

-444 AAMQEVL
+444 GAMREVL
-451 ERRYK
+451 ERRYTK
-456 KIVDT
+456 MINTEAIK
-461 DGIRPDV
+461 PDV
-468 ILIDGGKGQ
+468 VLIDGGKGQ
-477 LGIAVKI
+477 LGVAKKV
-484 MKQLSLDDI
+484 MSELGLTDI
-493 ILVGVTK
+493 FLVGVTK
-500 GEKRKSGAETLH
+500 GEKRKSGNETLH
-512 IANGDILENIDI
+512 MANGDILENIDT
-524 NNMGFQLIIQIRDE
+524 NNVGFQLIIQIRDE

-551 KKARFTSSLE
+551 KKSRFTSSLE

-586 ADVRELLLVE
+586 ANIPELLLVE
-596 GINVKLAESI
+596 GINVKLAENI
-606 YNHFH
+606 YNYFH

>member
-1 MGNWRQ
+1 
-7 FTGLVL
+7 
-13 NDLKKEIKKFPSLPG
+13 
-28 IYRMINDK
+28 MINDK

-192 EEDYKEDIDQAMMF
+192 EEDYREDIEQAMMF
-206 LNGKDTKVINSLSEK
+206 LNGKDAKVINSLSEK
-221 MNIFSENNEF
+221 MNIFSQNNEF
-231 ERAAIFRDRIQSL
+231 ERAAVFRDRIQSL

-251 FVSDFSENDADIIA
+251 FVSDFSEDDADIIA
-265 IEEKDRVFCVNLVM
+265 IEEKDGVFCVNLVM
-279 IRNAK
+279 IRNTK

-293 KGIADNSDNNILE
+293 KGIADNTDNNILE

-328 NKGLLEKFFELKKYK
+328 NKDLLEKFFELKNYK

-360 MAKKNALIAIS
+360 MSKKNALIAIS

-395 NKNRIE
+395 NKTRIE

-461 DGIRPDV
+461 DGVRPDV
-468 ILIDGGKGQ
+468 VLIDGGKGQ

>member
-1 MGNWRQ
+1 M
-7 FTGLVL
+7 T
-13 NDLKKEIKKFPSLPG
+13 DLKKEIKKFPNLPG
-28 IYRMINDK
+28 IYRMMNGK

-44 AKDIKKRVT
+44 AKDIKKRVA

-59 HASPRTKMMVSNIN
+59 HSSPRTKMMVSNIH

-115 ISGDQYPRISFH
+115 ISGDQFPRISFH
-127 RGAQKKDQN
+127 RGIQKKDQN

-164 NSVFKNRS
+164 NSVFRNRS

-192 EEDYKEDIDQAMMF
+192 EQDYKEDIDQAMLF

-221 MNIFSENNEF
+221 MSYFAEKNEF
-231 ERAAIFRDRIQSL
+231 ERAAVFRDRIQSL

-265 IEEKDRVFCVNLVM
+265 IEEKGGIYCVNLVM
-279 IRNAK
+279 IRNSK

-293 KGIADNSDNNILE
+293 KGAVDSQDNNILE
-306 IFIAQYYD
+306 IFIAQYYN
-314 EKSPP
+314 EKTPP

-328 NKGLLEKFFELKKYK
+328 NKSLLEKFFELKKYR

-349 RLTNEKRMWME
+349 RLTKEKRMWME
-360 MAKKNALIAIS
+360 MAKKNALINIS
-371 QKSNETLSFK
+371 QQSNEKLSFK
-381 NKIKA
+381 NKVEA
-386 FTQLLKIPS
+386 FTKLLNIDS
-395 NKNRIE
+395 TKNRIE
-401 CFDVSHMMGEGT
+401 CFDVSHMMGEST

-426 KKDYRR
+426 KKDYRK

-444 AAMQEVL
+444 GAMREVL
-451 ERRYK
+451 ERRYTK
-456 KIVDT
+456 MINTEAIK
-461 DGIRPDV
+461 PDV
-468 ILIDGGKGQ
+468 VLIDGGKGQ
-477 LGIAVKI
+477 LGVAKKV
-484 MKQLSLDDI
+484 MSELGLTDI
-493 ILVGVTK
+493 FLVGVTK
-500 GEKRKSGAETLH
+500 GEKRKAGDETLH
-512 IANGDILENIDI
+512 MANGDILENIDT
-524 NNMGFQLIIQIRDE
+524 NNIGFQLIIQIRDE

-551 KKARFTSSLE
+551 KKSRFTSSLE

-586 ADVRELLLVE
+586 ANIPELLLVE
-596 GINVKLAESI
+596 GINVKLAENI
-606 YNHFH
+606 YNYFH

>member
-1 MGNWRQ
+1 M
-7 FTGLVL
+7 T
-13 NDLKKEIKKFPSLPG
+13 DLKKEIKKFPNLPG
-28 IYRMINDK
+28 IYRMMNGK

-44 AKDIKKRVT
+44 AKDIKKRVA

-59 HASPRTKMMVSNIN
+59 HSSPRTKMMVSNIH

-115 ISGDQYPRISFH
+115 ISGDQFPRISFH
-127 RGAQKKDQN
+127 RGIQKKDQN

-164 NSVFKNRS
+164 NSVFRNRS

-192 EEDYKEDIDQAMMF
+192 EQDYKEDIDQAMLF

-221 MNIFSENNEF
+221 MSYFAEKNEF
-231 ERAAIFRDRIQSL
+231 ERAAVFRDRIQSL

-265 IEEKDRVFCVNLVM
+265 IEEKAGIYCVNLVM
-279 IRNAK
+279 IRNSK

-293 KGIADNSDNNILE
+293 KGAVDSQDNNILE
-306 IFIAQYYD
+306 IFIAQYYN

-328 NKGLLEKFFELKKYK
+328 NKSLLEKFFELKKYR

-349 RLTNEKRMWME
+349 RLTKEKRMWME
-360 MAKKNALIAIS
+360 MAKKNALINIS
-371 QKSNETLSFK
+371 QQSNEKLSFK
-381 NKIKA
+381 NKVEA
-386 FTQLLKIPS
+386 FTKLLNIDS
-395 NKNRIE
+395 TKNRIE

-426 KKDYRR
+426 KKDYRK

-444 AAMQEVL
+444 GAMREVL
-451 ERRYK
+451 ERRYTK
-456 KIVDT
+456 MINTEAIK
-461 DGIRPDV
+461 PDV
-468 ILIDGGKGQ
+468 VLIDGGKGQ
-477 LGIAVKI
+477 LGVAKKVISE
-484 MKQLSLDDI
+484 LGLTDI
-493 ILVGVTK
+493 FLVGVTK
-500 GEKRKSGAETLH
+500 GEKRKSGDETLH
-512 IANGDILENIDI
+512 MANGDILENIDT
-524 NNMGFQLIIQIRDE
+524 NNVGFQLIIQIRDE

-551 KKARFTSSLE
+551 KKSRFTSSLE

-586 ADVRELLLVE
+586 ANIPELLLVE
-596 GINVKLAESI
+596 GINVKLAENI
-606 YNHFH
+606 YNYFH

>member
-1 MGNWRQ
+1 
-7 FTGLVL
+7 
-13 NDLKKEIKKFPSLPG
+13 
-28 IYRMINDK
+28 MINDK

-44 AKDIKKRVT
+44 AKDIKKRVN

-192 EEDYKEDIDQAMMF
+192 EEDYREDIEQAMMF

-221 MNIFSENNEF
+221 MNIFSQNNEF
-231 ERAAIFRDRIQSL
+231 ERAAVFRDRIQSL

-251 FVSDFSENDADIIA
+251 FVSDFSEDDADIIA
-265 IEEKDRVFCVNLVM
+265 IEETDGVFCVNLVM
-279 IRNAK
+279 IRNTK

-293 KGIADNSDNNILE
+293 KGIAVNTDNNILE

-328 NKGLLEKFFELKKYK
+328 NKDLLEKFFELKNYK

-386 FTQLLKIPS
+386 FTQLLNIPS

-461 DGIRPDV
+461 DGIKPDV
-468 ILIDGGKGQ
+468 VLIDGGKGQ
-477 LGIAVKI
+477 LGIAIKI
-484 MKQLSLDDI
+484 MEQLNLNDI
-493 ILVGVTK
+493 VLVGVTK

-512 IANGDILENIDI
+512 IANGEILENIDV

-551 KKARFTSSLE
+551 KKTRFTSSLE

-596 GINVKLAESI
+596 GINVKLAEII

>member
-1 MGNWRQ
+1 L
-7 FTGLVL
+7 T
-13 NDLKKEIKKFPSLPG
+13 DLKKEIKKFPNLPG
-28 IYRMINDK
+28 IYRMINGK
-36 NEIIYIGK
+36 KEIIYIGK

-59 HASPRTKMMVSNIN
+59 HSSPRTKMMVSNID

-85 ALILENNLIRNHMPR
+85 ALILENNLIRNHLPR

-115 ISGDQYPRISFH
+115 ISGDQFPRISFH
-127 RGAQKKDQN
+127 RGLQKKEQN

-192 EEDYKEDIDQAMMF
+192 EEDYKEDINQAMMF
-206 LNGKDTKVINSLSEK
+206 LNGKDTKVINNLSEK
-221 MNIFSENNEF
+221 MTNYAEKNEF
-231 ERAAIFRDRIQSL
+231 ERAAVFRDRIQSL

-265 IEEKDRVFCVNLVM
+265 IEEKEGVFCVNLVM
-279 IRNAK
+279 IRNSK

-293 KGIADNSDNNILE
+293 KGAVDSQDKNILE
-306 IFIAQYYD
+306 IFIAQYYN

-328 NKGLLEKFFELKKYK
+328 NKSLLEKFFELKNYK

-360 MAKKNALIAIS
+360 MAKKNALINIS
-371 QKSNETLSFK
+371 QQSNEKMSFQ
-381 NKIKA
+381 NKIEA
-386 FTQLLKIPS
+386 FTKLLNIKS
-395 NKNRIE
+395 SKNRIE

-444 AAMQEVL
+444 GAMREVL
-451 ERRYK
+451 ERRYTK
-456 KIVDT
+456 MISTEAIK
-461 DGIRPDV
+461 PDV

-477 LGIAVKI
+477 LGVAKKV
-484 MKQLSLDDI
+484 MFELGLEDI

-500 GEKRKSGAETLH
+500 GEKRKSGDETLH
-512 IANGDILENIDI
+512 KGNGEIIENIDV
-524 NNMGFQLIIQIRDE
+524 NNVGFQLIIQIRDE

-551 KKARFTSSLE
+551 KKSRFTSSLE

-573 LLVYFG
+573 LLIYFG
-579 GIQGIKE
+579 GIQGIKD
-586 ADVRELLLVE
+586 ANIPELLLVD
-596 GINVKLAESI
+596 GINVKLAENI
-606 YNHFH
+606 YNYFH

>member
-1 MGNWRQ
+1 MA
-7 FTGLVL
+7 
-13 NDLKKEIKKFPSLPG
+13 DLKKEIKKFPNLPG
-28 IYRMINDK
+28 IYRMINGK
-36 NEIIYIGK
+36 KEIIYIGK

-53 SYFGKN
+53 SYFGK
-59 HASPRTKMMVSNIN
+59 HHSSPRTKMMVSNIH

-85 ALILENNLIRNHMPR
+85 ALILENNLIRNHLPR

-115 ISGDQYPRISFH
+115 ISGDQFPRISFH
-127 RGAQKKDQN
+127 RGLQKKEQN

-192 EEDYKEDIDQAMMF
+192 EKDYKEDINQAMMF
-206 LNGKDTKVINSLSEK
+206 LNGKDTKVINNLSEK
-221 MNIFSENNEF
+221 MTNFAKKNEF
-231 ERAAIFRDRIQSL
+231 ERAAVFRDRIQSL

-265 IEEKDRVFCVNLVM
+265 IEEKEGVFCVNLVM
-279 IRNAK
+279 IRNSK

-293 KGIADNSDNNILE
+293 KGAVDSQDKNILE
-306 IFIAQYYD
+306 IFIAQYYN

-328 NKGLLEKFFELKKYK
+328 NKNLLEKFFELKNYK

-360 MAKKNALIAIS
+360 MAKKNALINIS
-371 QKSNETLSFK
+371 QQSNEKLSFQ
-381 NKIKA
+381 NKIEA
-386 FTQLLKIPS
+386 FTKLLNIKS
-395 NKNRIE
+395 SKNRIE

-444 AAMQEVL
+444 GAMREVL
-451 ERRYK
+451 ERRYTK
-456 KIVDT
+456 MISAEAIK
-461 DGIRPDV
+461 PDV

-477 LGIAVKI
+477 LGVAKKV
-484 MKQLSLDDI
+484 MFELGLEDM

-500 GEKRKSGAETLH
+500 GEKRKTGDETLH
-512 IANGDILENIDI
+512 MDNGETIENIDV
-524 NNMGFQLIIQIRDE
+524 NNVGFQLIIQIRDE

-551 KKARFTSSLE
+551 KKSRFTSSLE

-573 LLVYFG
+573 LLIYFG
-579 GIQGIKE
+579 GIQGIKD
-586 ADVRELLLVE
+586 ANIPELLLVD
-596 GINVKLAESI
+596 GINVKLAQNI
-606 YNHFH
+606 YNYFH